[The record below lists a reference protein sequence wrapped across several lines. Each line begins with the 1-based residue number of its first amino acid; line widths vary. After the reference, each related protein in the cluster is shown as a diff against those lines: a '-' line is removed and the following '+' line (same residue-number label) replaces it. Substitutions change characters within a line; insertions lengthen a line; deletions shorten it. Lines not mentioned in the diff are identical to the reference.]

1 MKDLIRAL
9 ALFFLIVFVGV
20 SSTALAQSNTFMATN
35 IVGAGTTTVKSG
47 LGTLHSIVMNL
58 PIASGTITIYDNT
71 SGSGTKIGTVTLPAV
86 LLGQGPYTAM
96 YDITFSTG
104 LTIVTTGALQDITVS
119 WR

>member
-1 MKDLIRAL
+1 MKDVIRAL
-9 ALFFLIVFVGV
+9 VLFACAIMVGLA
-20 SSTALAQSNTFMATN
+20 STALAQSSTFMATN

-58 PIASGTITIYDNT
+58 PIASGTVTIYDNT

-86 LLGQGPYTAM
+86 LLSQGPYTAM
-96 YDITFSTG
+96 YDVTFSTG
-104 LTIVTTGALQDITVS
+104 LTIVTTGALQDLTVS